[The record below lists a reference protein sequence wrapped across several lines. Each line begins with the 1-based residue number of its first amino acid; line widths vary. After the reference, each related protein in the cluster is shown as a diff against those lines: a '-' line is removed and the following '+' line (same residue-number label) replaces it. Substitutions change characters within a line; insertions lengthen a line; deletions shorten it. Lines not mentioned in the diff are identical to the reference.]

1 MRRRTPVATKR
12 AQNGIT
18 LVLISLILL
27 ILIGMGA
34 FAIDLNHQ
42 VLNKA
47 RLQNAVDSAA
57 LASAVVADA
66 AEDANSAV
74 QLAEAA
80 AINALNSFVDSTG
93 NRALSSEEGDG
104 IGGEISITFSN
115 TKEKGSFVSASV
127 FTPDSDGDG
136 DYDVYVRVAVRNV
149 NLTQYLS
156 YIFGGNKNVSA
167 VAVAGPSAAI
177 QGTCNISP
185 IGMCADPAES
195 AKSAWGYIPTDNPD
209 YNAEEDRD
217 SDTIYVLKPSNH
229 DESGIGAGNY
239 RLLDFGE
246 GKNTVRDLLA
256 GDTDECLYVG
266 DSVDTE
272 TGKATGPVAQGLN
285 TRFDKAGGTTDS
297 GEEIKPD
304 KYLEESNV
312 TYDNYKTEYE
322 NDTSNAFYYKDY
334 LDALNSCENDGAC
347 DGQYYVE
354 DGLKDRRVLSVPI
367 VDCEELPKEDGKTS
381 LIVKGIG
388 CFFITQQVKQKGNES
403 EIFGQFIEDCTV
415 KNASTGVDPSSTTGP
430 HKIQLYK
437 DPDGGAS

>member
-1 MRRRTPVATKR
+1 MRFGKSIATKR
-12 AQNGIT
+12 SQQGIT
-18 LVLISLILL
+18 LVLISLIML

-34 FAIDLNHQ
+34 FAMDLNHK

-57 LASAVVADA
+57 LASAMVADDVEEIDLA
-66 AEDANSAV
+66 AS
-74 QLAEAA
+74 LAEAA
-80 AINALNSFVDSTG
+80 AINTLNSFASSSG
-93 NRALSSEEGDG
+93 NHELATEAAGMAG
-104 IGGEISITFSN
+104 TISITFSN
-115 TKEKGSFVSASV
+115 TKEKGTFVTADKFV
-127 FTPDSDGDG
+127 PDSDGDG
-136 DYDVYVRVAVRNV
+136 DYDIYVRVAVSNI

-156 YIFGGNKNVSA
+156 YIFGGDKDVSA
-167 VAVAGPSAAI
+167 SAVAGPSAAI
-177 QGTCNISP
+177 AGTCNISP
-185 IGMCADPAES
+185 IGMCADPDTT
-195 AKSAWGYIPTDNPD
+195 KSAWGYIPSDNPD
-209 YNAEEDRD
+209 YNSKEDRD

-256 GDTDECLYVG
+256 GDTEECIKVG

-297 GEEIKPD
+297 GEDIKPD

-334 LDALNSCENDGAC
+334 LDALYFCENDGAC
-347 DGQYYVE
+347 DDQYYVE

-367 VDCEELPKEDGKTS
+367 VDCDELPKEDGKMS
-381 LIVKGIG
+381 LTVKGIG

-403 EIFGQFIEDCTV
+403 EIFGQFLEDCTV
-415 KNASTGVDPSSTTGP
+415 KNASTGIDPSTSNVGP

-437 DPDGGAS
+437 DPHSGES